1 MIRRIAILGSGA
13 LGLYYGGR
21 LALAGHEVCF
31 LARRDLQHL
40 RREGLTLDFAGE
52 HHVVRPS
59 LVAAEAAEI
68 GPVDL
73 AVITLKSTANH
84 ELSRLL
90 PPVLGPNTLVVTLQN
105 GLGVDEPVAA
115 LAGPARTL
123 GALCFIGV
131 NRVAPGTVACGHVGY
146 LELGAFQPEVAGAST
161 RLAVQAFLSSGIKA
175 SEVESLLGARWR
187 KLVWNVAFNG
197 LTIAL
202 GGIASNEVLL
212 DREGERRARALGR
225 EVQAIARA
233 EGIEIPDTFLIGQIE
248 KTRGMH
254 YLPSTL
260 LDWRAGLPLELD
272 AIWGE
277 PLRRARQHG
286 VSTPEL
292 ARLERELRELAA
304 NRPKSTC

>member
-1 MIRRIAILGSGA
+1 MIHRIAILGSGA

-21 LALAGHEVCF
+21 LALAGYEVSF
-31 LARRDLQHL
+31 LARRDLHVM
-40 RREGLTLDFAGE
+40 RREGIRLDFANE
-52 HHVVRPS
+52 KHVVHPA
-59 LVAAEAAEI
+59 LVAADPGEI
-68 GPVDL
+68 GAVDL
-73 AVITLKSTANH
+73 AIIATKSTANQ
-84 ELSRLL
+84 ELDRLL
-90 PPVLGPNTLVVTLQN
+90 APVLGPRTLAVTLQN

-115 LAGPARTL
+115 IAGPEHAL

-131 NRVAPGTVACGHVGY
+131 NRVAPGAVVCGHVGY
-146 LELGAFQPEVAGAST
+146 LELGPYLPQAPGEAAA
-161 RLAVQAFLSSGIKA
+161 RAVETFVKAGIKA
-175 SEVESLLGARWR
+175 SVVASLLGARWR

-212 DREGERRARALGR
+212 APEGERRARALGR

-233 EGIEIPDTFLIGQIE
+233 EGVEIPDAFLESQIE

-277 PLRRARQHG
+277 PLRRARRHG
-286 VSTPEL
+286 VAVPEL
-292 ARLERELRELAA
+292 ARLEAELRELAA
-304 NRPKSTC
+304 TRLSGPC